1 MNQPGKPRF
10 GALEQLVSQTKKE
23 RAAET
28 NTIVK
33 NEPGVPEEKGVTSAA
48 VQGKGKTEPEK
59 RVPRIPNKNELSE
72 EKIIQIAREAA
83 TRATM
88 DKLYGR
94 RASYKGPRVTR
105 SYKIDLEIDKWLEA
119 MQQKTGIEKSTFVI
133 NAVRF
138 KLEQEYPHLKPIEEE
153 GGGGE

>member
-10 GALEQLVSQTKKE
+10 NALEQLVSDT
-23 RAAET
+23 
-28 NTIVK
+28 K
-33 NEPGVPEEKGVTSAA
+33 NEQGPVTTITGKNEAGRQESKGETSASEHA
-48 VQGKGKTEPEK
+48 KGKTESEK
-59 RVPRIPNKNELSE
+59 RVPRIPNKDELSE
-72 EKIIQIAREAA
+72 EKIIEIAREAA
-83 TRATM
+83 TKATL

-105 SYKIDLEIDKWLEA
+105 SYKIELEVDKWLDE

-133 NAVRF
+133 NAVRY
-138 KLEQEYPHLKPIEEE
+138 KLEQEYPHLKPKVEE